1 MTKTSIILTVIVAYQ
16 VVLLAIGWWASK
28 RNHDQEDYYLGGRQ
42 LGPWVASLSAATSS
56 SSAWSLLGVSGAAYT
71 WGLQAIWLIPAV
83 LIGFYI
89 NWYWIAP
96 RLQQRSHTNGAVTLV
111 EFLSFD
117 KNSHKDQRLRR
128 IGASIILFSFT
139 FYIASQFQAAGT
151 TFAQVLPVSTATA
164 IIIGASIILIYVWLG
179 GFWAASI
186 TDALQ
191 GLVMVAVAAILPMI
205 AITEVGGFNALFE
218 AMEALNEPG
227 LLELVDQPSL
237 ITAII
242 FVLGLFAIGFGYP
255 GQPHV
260 VNRFMALGNADD
272 IKTARRIAMSWGIII
287 FCGMVLLGWCARVL
301 LADIDNAE
309 DALILSSELLLHP
322 VFSGIVIAG
331 ILSAIMST
339 ADSQLLTAASAVSHD
354 MGVSSKAGSLQLSRW
369 VVLILGVL
377 AVLLSILSPEA
388 IFSRVLFAWQAL
400 AAAFGP
406 ILVIMLWRGHIQPS
420 YKIASM
426 LIGFIGTVGLSFTEN
441 APGDALERWVPMLLA
456 LVICWLGSYKRV

>member
-1 MTKTSIILTVIVAYQ
+1 
-16 VVLLAIGWWASK
+16 
-28 RNHDQEDYYLGGRQ
+28 
-42 LGPWVASLSAATSS
+42 
-56 SSAWSLLGVSGAAYT
+56 
-71 WGLQAIWLIPAV
+71 
-83 LIGFYI
+83 
-89 NWYWIAP
+89 
-96 RLQQRSHTNGAVTLV
+96 
-111 EFLSFD
+111 
-117 KNSHKDQRLRR
+117 
-128 IGASIILFSFT
+128 
-139 FYIASQFQAAGT
+139 
-151 TFAQVLPVSTATA
+151 
-164 IIIGASIILIYVWLG
+164 
-179 GFWAASI
+179 
-186 TDALQ
+186 
-191 GLVMVAVAAILPMI
+191 
-205 AITEVGGFNALFE
+205 
-218 AMEALNEPG
+218 MEWC
-227 LLELVDQPSL
+227 
-237 ITAII
+237 
-242 FVLGLFAIGFGYP
+242 F
-255 GQPHV
+255 
-260 VNRFMALGNADD
+260 
-272 IKTARRIAMSWGIII
+272 
-287 FCGMVLLGWCARVL
+287 LGWCARVL

-354 MGVSSKAGSLQLSRW
+354 MGVSSKAGSLQLARW

-377 AVLLSILSPEA
+377 AVLLSILSPAA